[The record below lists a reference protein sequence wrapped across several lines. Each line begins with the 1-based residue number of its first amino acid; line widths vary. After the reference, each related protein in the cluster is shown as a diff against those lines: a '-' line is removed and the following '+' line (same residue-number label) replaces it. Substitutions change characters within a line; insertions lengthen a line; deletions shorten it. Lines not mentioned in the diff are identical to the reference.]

1 MTATTTPPEAPIE
14 PPGRRPRRWPLW
26 LFRLALVGVVLSG
39 VLVQP
44 DELFVIPLLFVL
56 VVPFEKWFPRHD
68 QPIRRPH
75 LGTDLA
81 YAVAAPSFAV
91 VTIATAVVVGVASL
105 AWVPGLAL
113 RPLVTALPDG
123 LRLAF
128 GVVLFDLAAYWV
140 HRWSHEWPLLWKV
153 HSIHHSTRHLDWIS
167 GLRVHPLDGALIA
180 PPFVLLLAAGFDAEE
195 AGIFAVVQIVA
206 GLFFH
211 ANVRWRLRPLHR
223 IVSTPEFHHWH
234 HSIEREAYCSN
245 YAAFL
250 PVWDQLFGTYFMPK
264 DRRPQA
270 YGVTDPVPDGMA
282 GQLLYPL
289 RGEDG
294 LWVRLRH
301 PVRSARQLLG
311 TARRALGRSG
321 KRVGNAP

>member
-1 MTATTTPPEAPIE
+1 MTATTAPPPTPTD
-14 PPGRRPRRWPLW
+14 PPVERRRRWPLW
-26 LFRLALVGVVLSG
+26 LFRLALIGVVLSG
-39 VLVQP
+39 VVVQP
-44 DELFVIPLLFVL
+44 DELFVIPLLFIA

-68 QPIRRPH
+68 QPLRRPH

-91 VTIATAVVVGVASL
+91 VTLAVAVVVGVASL

-167 GLRVHPLDGALIA
+167 GLRAHPLDGALIA

-195 AGIFAVVQIVA
+195 AGVFAVVQIVA

-223 IVSTPEFHHWH
+223 IIATPEFHHWH
-234 HSIEREAYCSN
+234 HSIERDAYCSN

-250 PVWDQLFGTYFMPK
+250 PAWDQAFGTYFMPK
-264 DRRPQA
+264 DRRPEA
-270 YGVTDPVPDGMA
+270 YGVTDPVPDDIA

-289 RGEDG
+289 RGDDG
-294 LWVRLRH
+294 LWARVRH
-301 PVRSARQLLG
+301 PIRSLRELA
-311 TARRALGRSG
+311 RALRRGVRRS
-321 KRVGNAP
+321 RNRAEIAP